1 MRVRFNCLRE
11 FAQKH
16 PAFSEEAEKLALR
29 CYRYCGHRT
38 ETVLGEYFEGS
49 VTKELVMS
57 TMLYWV
63 QNPGAKSEDV
73 EAFLLKDFNQVSP

>member
-1 MRVRFNCLRE
+1 MRVRYNCLRL

-29 CYRYCGHRT
+29 CYRYCGHKTAAQLR
-38 ETVLGEYFEGS
+38 EYFESG

-73 EAFLLKDFNQVSP
+73 EAFLLKEFMQVSL